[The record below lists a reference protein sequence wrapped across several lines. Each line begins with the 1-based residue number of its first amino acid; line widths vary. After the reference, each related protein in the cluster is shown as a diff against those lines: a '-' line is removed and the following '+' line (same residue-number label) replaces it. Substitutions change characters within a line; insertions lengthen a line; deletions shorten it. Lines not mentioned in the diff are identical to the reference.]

1 MRSLALACAIKG
13 GKEIAVIGHTDCQV
27 GKTTTME
34 LIERLSAEAI
44 EITKIPAIEF
54 TVLIYELERDA
65 IGRSGRTCADI
76 MAELK

>member
-1 MRSLALACAIKG
+1 MPVI
-13 GKEIAVIGHTDCQV
+13 EITMAP
-27 GKTTTME
+27 TTVETKRA

>member
-1 MRSLALACAIKG
+1 MPVI
-13 GKEIAVIGHTDCQV
+13 EI
-27 GKTTTME
+27 TMAKATVE
-34 LIERLSAEAI
+34 TKRALIERLSADAM

-54 TVLIYELERDA
+54 PVLIHELERDA

>member
-1 MRSLALACAIKG
+1 MPVI
-13 GKEIAVIGHTDCQV
+13 EITMAR
-27 GKTTTME
+27 TTVETKRA
-34 LIERLSAEAI
+34 LIERLSADAI

-54 TVLIYELERDA
+54 TVLIRELERDA